1 MSVRFGE
8 VFFWVAMLRIGAI
21 ASELHSWLIPWIKC
35 QVIEFKSRIH
45 TSEVTIMQGVPSKQ
59 PVDSAARKAL
69 DRIYLAAAALGATC
83 IALIAVLMVA
93 QSLGRQFGFTTG
105 AVNDIV
111 SWLCAAAA
119 FFTMAHAFKHGDF
132 VRVTLLLEQM
142 GVATRRK
149 LELGSLSIAVVACG
163 YLAFWACRFTFQSW
177 EFNEPAQGLL
187 PIPIWIPQSS
197 FALGAVLLLVA
208 VIDEFV
214 IVVRGGVPTFVRLVA
229 ERHAKGDFSSDL

>member
-1 MSVRFGE
+1 MMNLSQSNR
-8 VFFWVAMLRIGAI
+8 
-21 ASELHSWLIPWIKC
+21 
-35 QVIEFKSRIH
+35 
-45 TSEVTIMQGVPSKQ
+45 
-59 PVDSAARKAL
+59 PVDSTGRKAL

-83 IALIAVLMVA
+83 IALICVLMVA

-132 VRVTLLLEQM
+132 VRVALLLEH
-142 GVATRRK
+142 VSAATRRK
-149 LELGSLSIAVVACG
+149 LELGSLFIAVCACG
-163 YLAFWACRFTFQSW
+163 YLAFWACRFTLQSW

-208 VIDEFV
+208 VVDEFV
-214 IVVRGGVPTFVRLVA
+214 IVVRGDVPTFVRLVA